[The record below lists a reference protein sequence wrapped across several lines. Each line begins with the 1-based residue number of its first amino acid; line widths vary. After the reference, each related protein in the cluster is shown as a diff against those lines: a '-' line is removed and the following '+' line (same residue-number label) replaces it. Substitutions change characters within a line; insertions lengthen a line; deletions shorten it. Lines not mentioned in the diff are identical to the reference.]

1 MRFVSSAPR
10 AARVGTVAVAVA
22 LAAAFAA
29 QSSAQPGPS
38 EAQEKPQAGDM
49 LVTLLGTGSPVPSA
63 TRFGNSTLV
72 QAGGLNLVFDA
83 GRGAAIRLAQAG
95 VPVGE
100 VDGVFITHFH
110 SDHVNGLDDLW
121 LTGYIPALGGRPSGQ
136 LDLYGPTGVKALAE
150 NLTKAFE
157 GDIAARVADGEVDR
171 NTTNAGAL
179 RGGTRRDRL
188 RPRRRAR
195 ADVHGR
201 PRPRN
206 AIEPAVGYRVD
217 YGRHSVLISGD
228 TRPTPNVI
236 RWGQGVDV
244 LIHEVADFP
253 DPTLPAIQGVY
264 AHHTNPRQAG
274 EIFARTRPQMA
285 VYSHIVRGAPPR
297 IPNVPLSVIAQRTRE
312 TYGGPLRIGEDLTRF
327 VIDRDGVAVVP
338 HYAEND

>member
-1 MRFVSSAPR
+1 MRFVSSPR

-38 EAQEKPQAGDM
+38 EAQGKPQAGDM

-121 LTGYIPALGGRPSGQ
+121 LTGYIPALAAGHGQ

-171 NTTNAGAL
+171 DTTKLVPYEAA
-179 RGGTRRDRL
+179 RDGIIFDRDGV
-188 RPRRRAR
+188 RVRMFTVDHDPE
-195 ADVHGR
+195 
-201 PRPRN
+201 N
-206 AIEPAVGYRVD
+206 AIEPAVG
-217 YGRHSVLISGD
+217 
-228 TRPTPNVI
+228 
-236 RWGQGVDV
+236 
-244 LIHEVADFP
+244 
-253 DPTLPAIQGVY
+253 
-264 AHHTNPRQAG
+264 
-274 EIFARTRPQMA
+274 
-285 VYSHIVRGAPPR
+285 
-297 IPNVPLSVIAQRTRE
+297 
-312 TYGGPLRIGEDLTRF
+312 
-327 VIDRDGVAVVP
+327 
-338 HYAEND
+338 